1 MTLPYII
8 NVAVVLGACLAFYKV
23 LLRRETF
30 YRFNRFWFIVCLALS
45 FTLPLAKVPKQF
57 SLRRESSVVSRE
69 SSIVSRESSVVNRES
84 RVHNKQQETS
94 NQQPPQGNDKPQTIN
109 DKQSNGFS

>member
-8 NVAVVLGACLAFYKV
+8 NAAVVLGACLAFYKV

-57 SLRRESSVVSRE
+57 SLRRESSVV
-69 SSIVSRESSVVNRES
+69 NRES

-109 DKQSNGFS
+109 DKL